1 MPMLIPEKLAKK
13 YNVFPVEFQDDNL
26 VVEIEDEDI
35 YALQDLRLATGKEI
49 ILKKE
54 KKELISEKIEK
65 YYNSFELDEDYAK
78 KLFENLLEKAIKE
91 NASDIHIEPF
101 KEHLIVRMRVDGE
114 LKEVSKFLVDV
125 YPSLSTVIKL
135 KASMDITEKRLPQ
148 DGRVDIKLGGN
159 LIDIRVSSIPTVY
172 GEKIVLRILNRDTFL
187 KVIKLK
193 ASMDI
198 TEKRLPQDGRVDI
211 KLGENLIDIRVSSI
225 PTVYGE
231 KIVLRILNRDTF
243 LKDKLELGF
252 SEEAIKSINRIIN
265 KRAGILLVTGPT
277 GSGKTTTVY
286 SLLND
291 LKGIN
296 KNIMTIEN
304 PVEYKMDGISQIQVN
319 SKVGLSFDV
328 GLRAILRQDPDIIMV
343 GEIRDA
349 ETAKIAVRA
358 AITGH
363 LVISTLHTNDA
374 VSSIARLLEMQIPPY
389 LLNASLIGV
398 ISQKLVRK
406 VCNHCS
412 HEIMIKDNFSGDV
425 NTKVAVGCEK
435 CNDKGYFGR
444 TAIYEILEIND
455 DIKTC
460 IRNMEDS
467 STIKDVAQNN
477 GMITFEDSCKRLIN
491 EKITTLEECL
501 VVNEMI

>member
-1 MPMLIPEKLAKK
+1 MIKIILEENSLPMLIPEKLAKK

-125 YPSLSTVIKL
+125 YPSLSTVVKL

-187 KVIKLK
+187 K
-193 ASMDI
+193 
-198 TEKRLPQDGRVDI
+198 
-211 KLGENLIDIRVSSI
+211 
-225 PTVYGE
+225 
-231 KIVLRILNRDTF
+231 
-243 LKDKLELGF
+243 DKLELGF
-252 SEEAIKSINRIIN
+252 SEEAIKSINHIIN

>member
-1 MPMLIPEKLAKK
+1 MLIPEKLAKK

-187 KVIKLK
+187 K
-193 ASMDI
+193 
-198 TEKRLPQDGRVDI
+198 
-211 KLGENLIDIRVSSI
+211 
-225 PTVYGE
+225 
-231 KIVLRILNRDTF
+231 
-243 LKDKLELGF
+243 DKLELGF

-277 GSGKTTTVY
+277 GSGENSIIVTDTIIK
-286 SLLND
+286 LNQG
-291 LKGIN
+291 LKASTKFLN
-296 KNIMTIEN
+296 KM
-304 PVEYKMDGISQIQVN
+304 
-319 SKVGLSFDV
+319 
-328 GLRAILRQDPDIIMV
+328 ILI
-343 GEIRDA
+343 
-349 ETAKIAVRA
+349 
-358 AITGH
+358 
-363 LVISTLHTNDA
+363 
-374 VSSIARLLEMQIPPY
+374 
-389 LLNASLIGV
+389 
-398 ISQKLVRK
+398 
-406 VCNHCS
+406 
-412 HEIMIKDNFSGDV
+412 
-425 NTKVAVGCEK
+425 
-435 CNDKGYFGR
+435 
-444 TAIYEILEIND
+444 
-455 DIKTC
+455 
-460 IRNMEDS
+460 
-467 STIKDVAQNN
+467 
-477 GMITFEDSCKRLIN
+477 
-491 EKITTLEECL
+491 
-501 VVNEMI
+501 

>member
-1 MPMLIPEKLAKK
+1 MIKIILEESSLPMLIPEKLAKK

-187 KVIKLK
+187 K
-193 ASMDI
+193 
-198 TEKRLPQDGRVDI
+198 
-211 KLGENLIDIRVSSI
+211 
-225 PTVYGE
+225 
-231 KIVLRILNRDTF
+231 
-243 LKDKLELGF
+243 DKLELGF

-374 VSSIARLLEMQIPPY
+374 VSSIA
-389 LLNASLIGV
+389 
-398 ISQKLVRK
+398 
-406 VCNHCS
+406 
-412 HEIMIKDNFSGDV
+412 
-425 NTKVAVGCEK
+425 
-435 CNDKGYFGR
+435 
-444 TAIYEILEIND
+444 
-455 DIKTC
+455 
-460 IRNMEDS
+460 
-467 STIKDVAQNN
+467 
-477 GMITFEDSCKRLIN
+477 
-491 EKITTLEECL
+491 
-501 VVNEMI
+501 